1 MKQDDL
7 TQISHIGA
15 SRMERLYNHG
25 ITTIQQLHEM
35 PLEELAKIQTIG
47 AFYAQKIKEGVDQ
60 YYAIDNITL
69 PDISTVAEEK
79 DAKASQQ
86 APETEPPKAG
96 KSKKAP
102 NKKSAADK
110 AKLAPDEESDLLKGV
125 KEIQKR
131 IKSINKKVQPLLEKK
146 YLELY
151 TDFEKNFK
159 NLKAFRKTID
169 LTYDTLSQK
178 ALNKMAKKADAVS
191 AILKNA
197 KKKPSK
203 AQYKAITQEIQSL
216 AKALKKFCS

>member
-47 AFYAQKIKEGVDQ
+47 AFYAQKIKEGVAE
-60 YYAIDNITL
+60 YYAKNNSTP
-69 PDISTVAEEK
+69 PDVTTAAE
-79 DAKASQQ
+79 DAKKSQQ
-86 APETEPPKAG
+86 APAKERPKTK
-96 KSKKAP
+96 KSKKAS

>member
-15 SRMERLYNHG
+15 SRMERLNNHG

-47 AFYAQKIKEGVDQ
+47 AFYAQKIKEGVAQ
-60 YYAIDNITL
+60 YYVINNITL
-69 PDISTVAEEK
+69 PDINE
-79 DAKASQQ
+79 DAQEAQQ
-86 APETEPPKAG
+86 APETEPPKTK
-96 KSKKAP
+96 KSKKAS
-102 NKKSAADK
+102 KKNGAADK
-110 AKLAPDEESDLLKGV
+110 AELGPDEESDLKKAV
-125 KEIQKR
+125 KEIQKQ

-146 YLELY
+146 YQELY

-169 LTYDTLSQK
+169 LTYTTLSEK

-197 KKKPSK
+197 KRKPSK